1 MKDKTP
7 IAKSDKSLYVFIS
20 LISFFSL
27 FIALYWLKN
36 PSIRWFGIFYV
47 STLIFMFLLGVVM
60 LIIMPKNAILQEEEN
75 FIIYQGIFKEVVPLS
90 DILKVET
97 AQTLRGEKSKKNGAI
112 VLTVKMENDDERK
125 IQVLVKDKEGV
136 LKRIT
141 ELIEIVSA
149 SRKIETRIMQDVE

>member
-125 IQVLVKDKEGV
+125 IQVLVKDKEDV